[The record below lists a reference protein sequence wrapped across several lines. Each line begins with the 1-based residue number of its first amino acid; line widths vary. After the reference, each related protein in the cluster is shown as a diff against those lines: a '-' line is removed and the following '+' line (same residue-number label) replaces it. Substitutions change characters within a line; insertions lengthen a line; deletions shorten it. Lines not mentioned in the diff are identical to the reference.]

1 MYKEL
6 LKVLPAEIIKFN
18 EPMREH
24 TSFKI
29 GGPVDLM
36 VLPQNTGE
44 VIKAAVWCRRNNVP
58 LFIFGLGSNLLVREK
73 GIRGVAVK
81 IGHGLD
87 KVVIN
92 GHEIT
97 AEAGISLAD
106 LSLTAAENGLRGLEF
121 AEGIPGSLGGAVV
134 MNAGAY
140 QGEMKNIVAEVT
152 VIDAEGN
159 LKSLSNRELNFG
171 YRRTILQNSPLIL
184 ISVLLQLEPGHRE
197 DIKNRMAGF
206 RQQRQQKQPLEL
218 PSAGSVFRRP
228 EGFYVGPMLEEL
240 GLKGFTIGGA
250 QVSEKHAGFIVN
262 IGNATADD
270 VLKLIIHIQ
279 GLVKQKFDIDLQT
292 EILVAG
298 EE

>member
-6 LKVLPAEIIKFN
+6 LKILPAEIIKFN

-36 VLPQNTGE
+36 VLPQNTEE
-44 VIKAAVWCRRNNVP
+44 VIKAAVWCRRNDVP

-121 AEGIPGSLGGAVV
+121 AEGIPGSLGGAVFALV
-134 MNAGAY
+134 LVVG
-140 QGEMKNIVAEVT
+140 
-152 VIDAEGN
+152 
-159 LKSLSNRELNFG
+159 
-171 YRRTILQNSPLIL
+171 LIL
-184 ISVLLQLEPGHRE
+184 GLAWLVRRMPGLGGGAANPALRIVGSLALGPRDRLVVVEVGQTQLLLGVGAGGTRTLHTLE
-197 DIKNRMAGF
+197 
-206 RQQRQQKQPLEL
+206 QPL
-218 PSAGSVFRRP
+218 P
-228 EGFYVGPMLEEL
+228 
-240 GLKGFTIGGA
+240 GA
-250 QVSEKHAGFIVN
+250 EAKASPAFAQLLAQHFGK
-262 IGNATADD
+262 
-270 VLKLIIHIQ
+270 KP
-279 GLVKQKFDIDLQT
+279 
-292 EILVAG
+292 
-298 EE
+298 

>member
-218 PSAGSVFRRP
+218 SSAGSVFRRP